1 MTHAVLKS
9 APTSLRN
16 ISSPTTQCK
25 VAADLAFWFYLSSM
39 NVNSVGTKPLL
50 RGYLHQEAFFIALG
64 ACALLIAKSGSEK
77 ALVASI
83 IYSVAL
89 LLLFGI
95 SAIYHRPHWEP
106 KPRAVM
112 KRLDHSAI
120 FVQIAGT
127 FTPICLLAL
136 PEEQGRRLL
145 ILIWIAALIG
155 ILQAVFWV
163 KAPKWITVL
172 FYVIMGWQALPYLSL
187 LQSTLGFNYLALLA
201 AGGVVYTVG
210 AVFYAMKKPNF
221 APGYFGYHELFHL
234 FTIIGAAFHFIVVYQ
249 LIH

>member
-1 MTHAVLKS
+1 MTAK
-9 APTSLRN
+9 T
-16 ISSPTTQCK
+16 
-25 VAADLAFWFYLSSM
+25 
-39 NVNSVGTKPLL
+39 VGVKPLL

-64 ACALLIAKSGSEK
+64 ACALLIAKSTSET

-83 IYSVAL
+83 IYSAAL

-106 KPRAVM
+106 KPRAFM

-136 PEEQGRRLL
+136 PEEQGHQLL
-145 ILIWIAALIG
+145 MLIWIVALIG
-155 ILQAVFWV
+155 ILQAVFWTQ
-163 KAPKWITVL
+163 APKWFTAV
-172 FYVIMGWQALPYLSL
+172 FYVIMGWQALPYLNL
-187 LQSTLGFNYLALLA
+187 MRTALGFNYLVLLA

-221 APGYFGYHELFHL
+221 APGFFGYHELFHL
-234 FTIIGAAFHFIVVYQ
+234 FTIVGAAFHFIVVYQ